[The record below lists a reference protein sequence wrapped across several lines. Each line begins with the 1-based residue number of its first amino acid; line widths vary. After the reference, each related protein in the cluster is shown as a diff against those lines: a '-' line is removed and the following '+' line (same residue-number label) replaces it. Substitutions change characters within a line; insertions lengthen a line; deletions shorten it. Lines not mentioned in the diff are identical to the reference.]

1 MTWNWQKSDWPHFR
15 WDKAAL
21 EELEARFLHQSGIL
35 LGTLK
40 HMNDEQKQ
48 GLTIEL
54 ISTEAMKTS
63 EIEGELLNRESV
75 QSSIRRNF
83 GLAPTQ
89 TKTSPAEQ
97 GIADMMIDLYQNFDH
112 ALSHE
117 ALHAW
122 HKMLTMGRRDLRDI
136 GTYRTHEEPM
146 QVVSNSLHEPEVH
159 FEAPPSAQMNAEMDQ
174 FIDWFNHSNKLPA
187 LTRCGLAHLY
197 FVCIHPY
204 EDGNGR
210 IGRAIAEKALSQ
222 TLKQPTLLA
231 LSQTIQKNRKA
242 YYRHLE
248 INNKELTVTDWLVYF
263 AQTILEAQETSQT
276 LIEFL
281 LAKTRLYD
289 RLRDQLNPRQAKAIA
304 RMFREGPD
312 GFTGGLSAENY
323 ITITD
328 TTRATATRDLKDLV
342 EKGALKRTGELRYT
356 RYWLNI
362 EEGSR

>member
-1 MTWNWQKSDWPHFR
+1 MAWNWQKSDWPHFS
-15 WDKAAL
+15 WDKDAL

-40 HMNDEQKQ
+40 HMDDEQKQ

-63 EIEGELLNRESV
+63 EIEGELLNRDSV
-75 QSSIRRNF
+75 QSSIQRNF

-89 TKTSPAEQ
+89 SKTSPAEQ
-97 GIADMMIDLYQNFDH
+97 GIADMMVDLYQSFDN
-112 ALSHE
+112 ALSHDT
-117 ALHAW
+117 LHTW

-136 GTYRTHEEPM
+136 GLYRTHEEPM
-146 QVVSNSLHEPEVH
+146 QVVSSSLHEPKVH
-159 FEAPPSAQMNAEMDQ
+159 FEAPPSAQMSAEMDQ
-174 FIDWFNHSNKLPA
+174 FIDWFNQSDKLPA

-222 TLKQPTLLA
+222 NLGQPTLLA

-248 INNKELTVTDWLVYF
+248 INNKELAITDWLVYF
-263 AQTILEAQETSQT
+263 AETILEAQTSSQT

-289 RLRDQLNPRQAKAIA
+289 GLRDQLNPRQAKAIA

-328 TTRATATRDLKDLV
+328 TARATATRDLKDLV

-362 EEGSR
+362 DGFTK